1 MQPIESIII
10 APPHYGLTSHGL
22 RALLLEAG
30 QKEIHQFSPQDICA
44 TMACHFLF
52 LMDECLLSPEL
63 EQRYRWKKLILLY
76 SPSFELTATHLRH
89 LKLDYFSIWYIED
102 LSARTLNYLLR
113 LGGRAHTQS
122 ITKRLLLPALNL
134 DDFDLKLIQ
143 GIASGLRNDELAE
156 QLHRSSSTIE
166 RHKRRLKEQLGV
178 EEQTDA
184 GLLAEL
190 SRYGYRF
197 YPLK

>member
-1 MQPIESIII
+1 MQPMESIIV
-10 APPHYGLTSHGL
+10 APPDYGLASHGL

-30 QKEIHQFSPQDICA
+30 QKEIRQFSPKDVC
-44 TMACHFLF
+44 TSLACKYLF

-63 EQRYRWKKLILLY
+63 EQRYRWKQLILLY
-76 SPSFELTATHLRH
+76 SPSFELTATHLRQ
-89 LKLDYFSIWYIED
+89 LKLDYFSIWHIED

-113 LGGRAHTQS
+113 LDVRAHTQS
-122 ITKRLLLPALNL
+122 ITERLLLPALNL
-134 DDFDLKLIQ
+134 DDFDLKLIR
-143 GIASGLRNDELAE
+143 GIASGLRNDKLAE

-178 EEQTDA
+178 DEQTDA
-184 GLLAEL
+184 GILAEL

-197 YPLK
+197 YPLI